1 MLIKVYGGTR
11 VQENESLCTTCRH
24 SRIVRGHALD
34 EEVVFCDAMTMR
46 PVRITFMVSSC
57 SDYDDD
63 RLPSYYQLLEQAW
76 ILRPASCRRP
86 AGFVRASELGEEVI
100 QKFAERTR
108 RHE

>member
-1 MLIKVYGGTR
+1 MLIKVYGGTP
-11 VQENESLCTTCRH
+11 VQQNESLCWTCRH
-24 SRIVRGHALD
+24 ARVVRGHALD

-57 SDYDDD
+57 SDYDDG

-76 ILRPASCRRP
+76 ILRPASCKRP
-86 AGFVRASELGEEVI
+86 AGFVRASELGDEEI
-100 QKFAERTR
+100 QRFMERNR